1 MKAVLILLFIA
12 IEFKGKPDDDVPKDS
27 SFSFTLQFTIC
38 SNDTGAFHIQVD
50 IKYLI
55 I

>member
-1 MKAVLILLFIA
+1 MMYRKILPFL
-12 IEFKGKPDDDVPKDS
+12 
-27 SFSFTLQFTIC
+27 FTLQFTIC

-50 IKYLI
+50 IKYQI